1 VGSTTQVG
9 GCSCKKPMS
18 LLVKNIIRFILFILV
33 QVYVL
38 SQIPPLHQFI
48 SPYLYFLFILWL
60 PFTTSRFSL
69 LLVSF
74 LLGITL
80 DYFLGTPGLHAA
92 PCVLVAYL
100 RPFLINILISQEGA
114 ELNYAEPSIKSMG
127 FAPYS
132 LYVLV
137 FTFIH
142 HFYLVLIEWL
152 HFGNFL
158 YFIGKVTATTGVS
171 LLLIFITE
179 MLFFRKQKF
188 RTNTA

>member
-1 VGSTTQVG
+1 
-9 GCSCKKPMS
+9 MS
-18 LLVKNIIRFILFILV
+18 LLVKNIIRFILFILM

-48 SPYLYFLFILWL
+48 TPYLYFLFILWL
-60 PFTTSRFSL
+60 PFTISRFGL

-80 DYFLGTPGLHAA
+80 DYFLSTPGLHAA
-92 PCVLVAYL
+92 PCVLIAYL

-152 HFGNFL
+152 QFGNFL
-158 YFIGKVTATTGVS
+158 YFLGKVTATTGVS
-171 LLLIFITE
+171 LLLIFVTE

>member
-1 VGSTTQVG
+1 
-9 GCSCKKPMS
+9 MS
-18 LLVKNIIRFILFILV
+18 LLVKNIIRFILFILI
-33 QVYVL
+33 QFYIL

-48 SPYLYFLFILWL
+48 TPYLYFLFILWL
-60 PFTTSRFSL
+60 PFSITRFNL

-74 LLGITL
+74 FLGIVL

-92 PCVLVAYL
+92 PCVLIAYL
-100 RPFLINILISQEGA
+100 RPFLINMLISQEGA

-152 HFGNFL
+152 HFGNFW
-158 YFIGKVTATTGVS
+158 YFLGKVTATTGIS
-171 LLLIFITE
+171 LFLIFITE